1 MEETLRVSITI
12 KMDKSEGFAPQL
24 ARRANFTRRR
34 RISHRR
40 YFTHRLRCISL
51 RIWVYR
57 FAINPNPKRPQS
69 PKAVPIP
76 RACGIPRFLSIFI
89 NSQKSAKYFR
99 KTP

>member
-1 MEETLRVSITI
+1 MERMSTGTTAEGGFHVGLWQGN
-12 KMDKSEGFAPQL
+12 KPKSEG
-24 ARRANFTRRR
+24 
-34 RISHRR
+34 
-40 YFTHRLRCISL
+40 
-51 RIWVYR
+51 
-57 FAINPNPKRPQS
+57 PQS